1 MTVRDMLELC
11 NDASNIHIIIYD
23 CESEK
28 NIFDFA
34 ELPDYEDPVSE
45 IIFSNI
51 ADYEVESYDLY
62 LGDGEINLEIN
73 ISCESG
79 DDE

>member
-11 NDASNIHIIIYD
+11 NDASNIHIIIFD

-28 NIFDFA
+28 NIFDS
-34 ELPDYEDPVSE
+34 EKLPDYEDPVSE
-45 IIFSNI
+45 IIFSNM

-62 LGDGEINLEIN
+62 LDDEGINLEIN
-73 ISCESG
+73 IDYDS
-79 DDE
+79 DEDE

>member
-28 NIFDFA
+28 NIFDSA

-45 IIFSNI
+45 IMFSNM
-51 ADYEVESYDLY
+51 ADYEVGSYDLY
-62 LGDGEINLEIN
+62 LGDGEINMEIN
-73 ISCESG
+73 IDYDS
-79 DDE
+79 DEEE